1 MLIYEK
7 VTDPMSFIFF
17 HAKQNYEA
25 LLKTH
30 TCHLCQQA
38 CFECRLVTKDELLIW
53 SQALAYPTWP
63 SNSSVWRWR
72 HIELQPGL
80 SRVRGRNA
88 WQAQERL
95 SGRLVELRI
104 PCVENVPVQD
114 ERNNA
119 ARRSFRIRSDS
130 YANPRLRLGSRILP
144 TPRVVISGYATT
156 ENVFYCLNKT

>member
-72 HIELQPGL
+72 HIGLQPGL
-80 SRVRGRNA
+80 SRVPPTNA

-104 PCVENVPVQD
+104 PCVENVPVQN

-119 ARRSFRIRSDS
+119 ARRSFRIRL
-130 YANPRLRLGSRILP
+130 AG
-144 TPRVVISGYATT
+144 RVTSKARAKTWKKRVTGMLATQT
-156 ENVFYCLNKT
+156 KRRKAKPF

>member
-25 LLKTH
+25 LLKT
-30 TCHLCQQA
+30 

-72 HIELQPGL
+72 HIGLQPGL
-80 SRVRGRNA
+80 SRVPPTNA

-104 PCVENVPVQD
+104 PCVENVPVQN

-119 ARRSFRIRSDS
+119 ARRSFRIRP
-130 YANPRLRLGSRILP
+130 AG
-144 TPRVVISGYATT
+144 RVTSKARAKTWKKRVTGMLATQT
-156 ENVFYCLNKT
+156 KRRKAKPF

>member
-7 VTDPMSFIFF
+7 VTDPMSFIFS

-30 TCHLCQQA
+30 ICHLCQQA

-53 SQALAYPTWP
+53 SQALAYPRWP

-80 SRVRGRNA
+80 SRVPPTNA

-104 PCVENVPVQD
+104 PCVENVPVQN

-119 ARRSFRIRSDS
+119 ARRSFRIRSAGRVTS
-130 YANPRLRLGSRILP
+130 EARAKTWRKRVTGMLATQTKLRKAKP
-144 TPRVVISGYATT
+144 
-156 ENVFYCLNKT
+156 F